1 MHSNLFR
8 SSYIRVQTQ
17 VVRYSNYSLTLIEQK
32 NTERRRAP
40 KITTIYLVM
49 KFYSTYWQSLFDP
62 QSDDD
67 MQYLQMVK

>member
-17 VVRYSNYSLTLIEQK
+17 VVRYSNCSLTLIEQK

-40 KITTIYLVM
+40 KITTIYLVR